1 MPRIFFE
8 ATHELLERSLQ
19 AKAKVKL
26 SRSLGIA
33 LTPKAAKYMERRPY
47 PPGQH
52 GRGRKK
58 ESDYKNQLVE
68 KQRLRAQYNISER
81 QLRNA
86 YAEAVRKSGKT
97 GENLVSL
104 LESRLDAFVLRA
116 GFARTI
122 YQARQFVNHGH
133 FTVNGRKVDIASY
146 RLKAG
151 DFVQVRKKS
160 RETTPFQLAAAG
172 AWAGETT
179 PAYIEAHLEGLIAR
193 FLSVP
198 ERKQIPVICDE
209 QLIVE
214 FYSK

>member
-1 MPRIFFE
+1 MSFE

-68 KQRLRAQYNISER
+68 KQRLRAQYNVSER
-81 QLRNA
+81 QLRNL
-86 YAEAVRKSGKT
+86 YAEATRRPGKT
-97 GENLVSL
+97 GEILVGL

-214 FYSK
+214 YYSK

>member
-1 MPRIFFE
+1 
-8 ATHELLERSLQ
+8 
-19 AKAKVKL
+19 
-26 SRSLGIA
+26 
-33 LTPKAAKYMERRPY
+33 
-47 PPGQH
+47 
-52 GRGRKK
+52 
-58 ESDYKNQLVE
+58 
-68 KQRLRAQYNISER
+68 
-81 QLRNA
+81 
-86 YAEAVRKSGKT
+86 VRKPGKT
-97 GENLVSL
+97 GEVLVGL
-104 LESRLDAFVLRA
+104 LESRLDAFVLRS

-146 RLKAG
+146 RLKPG

-160 RETTPFQLAAAG
+160 RDTTPFQLAAAG

-179 PAYIEAHLEGLIAR
+179 PAYIESHLEGLIAR

-214 FYSK
+214 YYSK

>member
-1 MPRIFFE
+1 MP
-8 ATHELLERSLQ
+8 Q
-19 AKAKVKL
+19 PQPKVKL

-52 GRGRKK
+52 GRGRRK
-58 ESDYKNQLVE
+58 ESDYKTQLTE

-81 QLRNA
+81 QLRRA
-86 YAEAVRKSGKT
+86 YEEATRKSGKT
-97 GENLVSL
+97 GEVLIQL

-116 GFARTI
+116 GLARTI

-133 FTVNGRKVDIASY
+133 FTVNGRKVDIPSY
-146 RLKAG
+146 RLSPG
-151 DFVQVRKKS
+151 DFVQVKAKS
-160 RETTPFQLAAAG
+160 RQTTPFEAAAAG
-172 AWAGETT
+172 EWAAEGQT
-179 PAYIEAHLEGLIAR
+179 PSYIEAHLNGLIAR
-193 FLSVP
+193 FVSVP
-198 ERKQIPVICDE
+198 ERSQIPVVCDE

>member
-1 MPRIFFE
+1 MSFG

-86 YAEAVRKSGKT
+86 YAEAVRKPGKT
-97 GENLVSL
+97 GEVLVSL
-104 LESRLDAFVLRA
+104 LESRLDAFVLRS

-146 RLKAG
+146 RLKPG

-160 RETTPFQLAAAG
+160 RDTTPFQLAAAG

-179 PAYIEAHLEGLIAR
+179 PAYIESHLEGLIAR

-214 FYSK
+214 YYSK

>member
-1 MPRIFFE
+1 M
-8 ATHELLERSLQ
+8 Q

-81 QLRNA
+81 QLRNT
-86 YAEAVRKSGKT
+86 YAEAVRKPGKT
-97 GENLVSL
+97 GEVLVGL

-116 GFARTI
+116 GFARTV
-122 YQARQFVNHGH
+122 YQSRQFVNHGH
-133 FTVNGRKVDIASY
+133 FTVNGRKVDIPSY
-146 RLKAG
+146 RLKPG

-160 RETTPFQLAAAG
+160 RSMTPFQLAAAG
-172 AWAGETT
+172 AWAGEQT
-179 PAYIEAHLEGLIAR
+179 PAYIESHLDGLIAR

-214 FYSK
+214 YYSK

>member
-1 MPRIFFE
+1 M
-8 ATHELLERSLQ
+8 Q

-58 ESDYKNQLVE
+58 ESDYKNQLTA

-86 YAEAVRKSGKT
+86 YKEAVRKPGKT
-97 GENLVSL
+97 GEVLL
-104 LESRLDAFVLRA
+104 QILESRLDAFVLRA
-116 GFARTI
+116 GFARTV

-133 FTVNGRKVDIASY
+133 FTVNGRKVDIPSY
-146 RLKAG
+146 RLKPG
-151 DFVQVRKKS
+151 DFVQVRKSS
-160 RETTPFQLAAAG
+160 RAMTPFQVAAAG
-172 AWAGETT
+172 GWAGEGEK
-179 PAYIEAHLEGLIAR
+179 PSYIEAHLDGLLAR
-193 FLSVP
+193 FVHVP
-198 ERKQIPVICDE
+198 DRSLIPVICDE
-209 QLIVE
+209 QLVVE
-214 FYSK
+214 YYSK

>member
-1 MPRIFFE
+1 M
-8 ATHELLERSLQ
+8 Q

-26 SRSLGIA
+26 SRSLGVA

-86 YAEAVRKSGKT
+86 YQEAVRKQGKT
-97 GENLVSL
+97 GEVLISI

-133 FTVNGRKVDIASY
+133 FIVNGRKVDIPSY
-146 RLKAG
+146 RLKAN

-160 RETTPFQLAAAG
+160 RTMTPFQLAAAG
-172 AWAGETT
+172 AWAGEQT
-179 PAYIEAHLEGLIAR
+179 PAYIEAHLDGLVAR
-193 FLSVP
+193 FIQVP
-198 ERKQIPVICDE
+198 ERKQVPVICDE
-209 QLIVE
+209 ALVVE
-214 FYSK
+214 YYSK